1 MWWEE
6 ATIASLGVDGTFNLE
21 GPLTKDPEKIQGA
34 KYMND
39 VLPWLKEI
47 KSLKL
52 LIKVRFEELGIFKML
67 STRKV
72 IPFCGSQELS

>member
-1 MWWEE
+1 M
-6 ATIASLGVDGTFNLE
+6 NL
-21 GPLTKDPEKIQGA
+21 
-34 KYMND
+34 ND
-39 VLPWLKEI
+39 VLPSLKEI
-47 KSLKL
+47 KSLEL